1 MMEIAEILHNI
12 ADHTETFY
20 RFLSEPGVADDIR
33 GRLIDHII
41 LEEKENS
48 IALQELHNVNPTALT
63 QKMLDHS
70 FVLQRVMNDVTMPLD
85 LKQEL
90 LHHFMEEHAEWQMM
104 VLGTPTGHAHEP
116 GTAGSAASA
125 ATFLQEG
132 TDGTSYGARGGI
144 REQPQQSGHGS
155 HGGHGSQDERGSQ
168 SRSSH
173 GGRGSQGHGGHG
185 SHSGGGHG
193 GSHESNHSKPNQQ
206 SETNQWTVGPL
217 WNQGG

>member
-41 LEEKENS
+41 LEEKENTV
-48 IALQELHNVNPTALT
+48 ALQELHNVNPTALT

-70 FVLQRVMNDVTMPLD
+70 FVLQRVMNDASMPLD

-90 LHHFMEEHAEWQMM
+90 LHHFMEEHAEWQTM
-104 VLGTPTGHAHEP
+104 VLGTPTGHAQKP

-144 REQPQQSGHGS
+144 REHAAHGAHGS
-155 HGGHGSQDERGSQ
+155 QSSHSVGAHGGHSGSREHHQT
-168 SRSSH
+168 
-173 GGRGSQGHGGHG
+173 
-185 SHSGGGHG
+185 
-193 GSHESNHSKPNQQ
+193 KPNQPA
-206 SETNQWTVGPL
+206 ETNQWTVGPL